1 MWYQKKRTHVLFEM
15 VKSPLRS
22 SLGKKSHCP
31 FCEGPLFGLF
41 GTGVT
46 VAPQSGYAKRDECP
60 SCSPLAYALNRQR
73 YARALLHKNQHA
85 DKFCVKVGLY
95 FRRRQAF

>member
-22 SLGKKSHCP
+22 SLGKKSYCP

-41 GTGVT
+41 GTG
-46 VAPQSGYAKRDECP
+46 
-60 SCSPLAYALNRQR
+60 
-73 YARALLHKNQHA
+73 
-85 DKFCVKVGLY
+85 
-95 FRRRQAF
+95 